1 MSINPIRITGLN
13 SGLDTDTMVKAINK
27 SYQSKIDKVFKRNET
42 VKYKKE
48 VWEEL
53 NSKLYSFYTG
63 PLSKAKYESSYSNA
77 NSKSIKDFINGYN
90 DVIKEMSTKYN
101 AKPEGYEPL
110 TNEEKDALSDREL
123 EKWEDKIKDSS
134 LYRDSDLGN
143 LTQKFKQVMVE
154 GVEMEDGT
162 RMYLSDFGI
171 TTGNY
176 FETPANERG
185 VYKIDE
191 EKLNQMITENADKV
205 EEFFTKL
212 SSKLYATTSKE
223 MSTTASSSLYKVY
236 DDKQLTNQQK
246 AYEKELEKLEEQMA
260 KAEERYYKQFAK
272 MEEMLA
278 SLNSQ
283 ASMFTNFFSF

>member
-27 SYQSKIDKVFKRNET
+27 SYQAKIDKVFKRNET

-77 NSKSIKDFINGYN
+77 DSKSIKDFINGYN

-101 AKPEGYEPL
+101 TKPEGYEPL
-110 TNEEKDALSDREL
+110 TDEEKDALSDREL
-123 EKWEDKIKDSS
+123 EKWEDKIKNSS
-134 LYRDSDLGN
+134 LYRDSDLGS

-162 RMYLSDFGI
+162 KMYLSDFGI

-223 MSTTASSSLYKVY
+223 MSTTASSSLYKAY